1 MPAASA
7 SPEAVNF
14 NITGGTDVAWSPP
27 IDYLSHVLLP
37 VLAAMGLDCT
47 IQVQRRGYYPR
58 GGRVSATINPSR
70 LNGLDI
76 IKEQGSVRGVSH
88 CSHLPAHVAQR
99 QADSTMDTLKR
110 AGYSYS
116 IEVVT
121 VIIHLQ
127 AAV

>member
-1 MPAASA
+1 MWP
-7 SPEAVNF
+7 
-14 NITGGTDVAWSPP
+14 GHH
-27 IDYLSHVLLP
+27 LSIIYPMCCCLCLLP
-37 VLAAMGLDCT
+37 WDLIAPSRCKGEDT
-47 IQVQRRGYYPR
+47 IP
-58 GGRVSATINPSR
+58 GGVGVSATINPSR